1 MLIRQPKYTNNANA
15 SLSACLSVRLI
26 MVHIRNSFGMPGHPM
41 RDFAVRPPGHTFQ
54 KKFKSEMLGGAFFQ
68 AAFLSIYLA
77 VELLGTW
84 LLVILPSVVLLREY
98 YRTRV
103 RVANIKLPA

>member
-1 MLIRQPKYTNNANA
+1 
-15 SLSACLSVRLI
+15 
-26 MVHIRNSFGMPGHPM
+26 
-41 RDFAVRPPGHTFQ
+41 
-54 KKFKSEMLGGAFFQ
+54 MLGGAFFQ